1 MTDTNDAMKVMT
13 ANRLADGAIVYLTVT
28 GGQRGWVTDIA
39 KATAFSEADASSM
52 QAIADADAEANVVVS
67 PYVIDTSEGNAPT
80 SAKEAVRATGP
91 SVEYG
96 HAARAT
102 DFKR

>member
-1 MTDTNDAMKVMT
+1 MSDSSEAMKVMT
-13 ANRLADGAIVYLTVT
+13 ANRLADGAIVYLKVT
-28 GGQRGWVTDIA
+28 DGRADWVTDIA
-39 KATAFSEADASSM
+39 KATAFTDADIAAM

-67 PYVIDTSEGNAPT
+67 PYVIDTTKGNAPT
-80 SAKEAVRATGP
+80 SAKETVRAAGP

>member
-1 MTDTNDAMKVMT
+1 MTDSNDSMKVMT
-13 ANRLADGAIVYLTVT
+13 ANRLADGAIVYLKLAD
-28 GGQRGWVTDIA
+28 GRPDWVTDITA
-39 KATAFSEADASSM
+39 ATAFSEAETAAM
-52 QAIADADAEANVVVS
+52 QAIADADAEGNVVVS
-67 PYVIDTSEGNAPT
+67 PYVIDTTKGNAPT
-80 SAKEAVRATGP
+80 SAKESVRAAGP